1 MRVLV
6 TGGAGRLG
14 QSVVAALTAAGH
26 ETLSVDRSA
35 VPGLTG
41 RQAELDLRDLDATR
55 ELFTGFAPDAVV
67 HLAAIAVPFSAPE
80 DVILATNSQ
89 LAYSVLDAAVAA
101 GAKAVL
107 VASSPTVLGYGS
119 PTGWTAAS
127 LPLDE
132 DSPRLPWNAYA
143 LSKQLI
149 EDMVAMFARRIGDE
163 VRFGS
168 FRPCF
173 VISPEEWAGAP
184 TQQGHTLEERLAD
197 PSLAAVSLFNYLD
210 ARDAGEFVVA
220 WLEASGPVP
229 NGTGFFVGAA
239 DALAVRP
246 VAELWR
252 RYAPQLGDAAAAL
265 TGTAPVFTSARAER
279 LLGWTPRRSWRTELP
294 ADVLARLGA
303 GESRTSTSEPQSRIE
318 QTRV

>member
-1 MRVLV
+1 VRVVV
-6 TGGAGRLG
+6 TGGSGRLG

-26 ETLSVDRSA
+26 ETLSVDQA
-35 VPGLTG
+35 AAPGLPG

-55 ELFTGFAPDAVV
+55 ELFAGFAPDAVV

-80 DVILATNSQ
+80 DIILATNSQ
-89 LAYSVLDAAVAA
+89 LAYSVLDAAVTA

-107 VASSPTVLGYGS
+107 AASSPTVLGYGS

-132 DSPRLPWNAYA
+132 ESPRLPWNAYA

-149 EDMVAMFARRIGDE
+149 EDMVAMFVRRTGDE

-210 ARDAGEFVVA
+210 ARDAGEFVLA
-220 WLEASGPVP
+220 WLETSRPVP
-229 NGTGFFVGAA
+229 NGTCFFVGAA
-239 DALAVRP
+239 DSLAVRP

-252 RYAPQLGDAAAAL
+252 RYAPQLGDAAGTL
-265 TGTAPVFTSARAER
+265 TGTAPVFSSARAER
-279 LLGWTPRRSWRTELP
+279 LLGWAPRRSWRTELP
-294 ADVLARLGA
+294 ADVLARLTA
-303 GESRTSTSEPQSRIE
+303 GDSSTFEPQSRIE
-318 QTRV
+318 QTRA